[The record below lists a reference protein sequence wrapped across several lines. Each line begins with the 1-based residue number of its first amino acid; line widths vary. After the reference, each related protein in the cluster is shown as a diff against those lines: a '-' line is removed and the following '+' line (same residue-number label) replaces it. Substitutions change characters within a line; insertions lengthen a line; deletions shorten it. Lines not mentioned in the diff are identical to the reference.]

1 MKRTLIKDIQAG
13 KQVKIAGFVENLRN
27 KSAMQFIVLR
37 DITGKIQITVEK
49 AKLPEIAKIIDSVTV
64 ESVLTVT
71 GTAVKNDYVK
81 LGGLEIIPDTIEVD
95 SVSEAVLP
103 IDKESGLD
111 LRLDYRWL
119 DLRDPAKAQIFK
131 VQTALERYLVDWLTD
146 HGFIK
151 IHTPKIT
158 AISSEGGSEVFEI
171 KNYFGTSAYLTQSP
185 QLYKQMS
192 MMAGFDRTFEIG
204 ECYRA
209 ESSFTSRHATEFTAL
224 DVEISHIDNH
234 HDVMDI
240 EEQLLTATFTKLH
253 EQFGDLVAA
262 PNVKFPR
269 LTLQEVYRILR
280 EEKHYEM
287 PKAALGDIDPD
298 GERLIGEYAKEKYGS
313 DFVFI
318 TDYPHAARAFYTMG
332 DRSFDLIYKGVEI
345 TSGAQREHHYEQL
358 KQNIIDKGIDPKHM
372 QEYLEFFRYGAPTHG
387 GFAIGL
393 ARLIARMLDLPTV
406 KESCFIFRGPTRLKP

>member
-1 MKRTLIKDIQAG
+1 MERTLIKNIQAG
-13 KQVKIAGFVENLRN
+13 EKVKIAGFVENLRN

-37 DITGKIQITVEK
+37 DISGKVQITVEK
-49 AKLPEIAKIIDSVTV
+49 AKLPEIAKIIDGVTV

-71 GTAVKNDYVK
+71 GLAVKNDYVK
-81 LGGLEIIPDTIEVD
+81 LGGLEIIPDTVTVD
-95 SVSEAVLP
+95 SVAEAVLP

-119 DLRDPAKAQIFK
+119 
-131 VQTALERYLVDWLTD
+131 YLVDWLTD

-171 KNYFGTSAYLTQSP
+171 KNYFGNPAYLTQSP

-224 DVEISHIDNH
+224 DVEISHIESH
-234 HDVMDI
+234 HDVMDL
-240 EEQLLTATFTKLH
+240 EEALLTAVLNQLH
-253 EQFGDLVAA
+253 TQFGDLVPAVTA
-262 PNVKFPR
+262 KFPH
-269 LTLQEVYRILR
+269 LTLNEVYRILR
-280 EEKHYEM
+280 EEKRYAM

-298 GERLIGEYAKEKYGS
+298 GERLIGEYVKEKYQS

-345 TSGAQREHHYEQL
+345 TSGAQREHRYEQL
-358 KQNIIDKGIDPKHM
+358 KQNIIDKGINPEHM

-393 ARLIARMLDLPTV
+393 ARLMARMLDLPTV

>member
-1 MKRTLIKDIQAG
+1 MERTLIKNIKAG
-13 KQVKIAGFVENLRN
+13 EQVKIAGFVENLRN
-27 KSAMQFIVLR
+27 KSSMQFIVLR

-49 AKLPEIAKIIDSVTV
+49 AKLPEIAKIIDGVTV

-71 GTAVKNDYVK
+71 GVALKNDYVK
-81 LGGLEIIPDTIEVD
+81 LGGLEIIPETVVVD
-95 SVSEAVLP
+95 SIAAAVLP

-119 DLRDPAKAQIFK
+119 DLRDPQKAQAFK
-131 VQTALERYLVDWLTD
+131 VQTALERYMVDWLTD
-146 HGFIK
+146 HEFIK

-171 KNYFGTSAYLTQSP
+171 KNYFGNSAYLTQSP

-224 DVEISHIDNH
+224 DVEISHINNH
-234 HDVMDI
+234 HDVMDL
-240 EEQLLTATFTKLH
+240 EESLLTSVFNQLH
-253 EQFGDLVAA
+253 EQFGDVVPAVTA
-262 PNVKFPR
+262 KFPR
-269 LTLQEVYRILR
+269 LTLNDVYRILR
-280 EEKHYEM
+280 DEKHYEM
-287 PKAALGDIDPD
+287 PKAAWGDIDPD

-318 TDYPHAARAFYTMG
+318 TDYPHDARAFYTMD

-345 TSGAQREHHYEQL
+345 TSGAQREHRYEQL
-358 KQNIIDKGIDPKHM
+358 KQNIINKGIDPEHM

-393 ARLIARMLDLPTV
+393 ARLMARMLDLPTV

>member
-1 MKRTLIKDIQAG
+1 MKRTLIKDVQAG
-13 KQVKIAGFVENLRN
+13 NKVKIAGFVENLRN
-27 KSAMQFIVLR
+27 KSTMQFLVLR
-37 DITGKIQITVEK
+37 DITGKIQVTVEK
-49 AKLPEIAKIIDSVTV
+49 AKLPEIATIIDGVTV
-64 ESVLTVT
+64 ESVLTIT

-81 LGGLEIIPDTIEVD
+81 LGGMEIIPDHVEVD
-95 SVSEAVLP
+95 SVAAVLP

-119 DLRDPAKAQIFK
+119 DLRDPAKVQIFK
-131 VQTALERYLVDWLTD
+131 VQTALERYMVDWLNE
-146 HGFIK
+146 HGFIN

-171 KNYFGTSAYLTQSP
+171 KNYFGSPAYLTQSP

-209 ESSFTSRHATEFTAL
+209 ENSFTSRHATEFTAL

-234 HDVMDI
+234 HDVMDL
-240 EEQLLTATFTKLH
+240 EENLLVDVLTKLH
-253 EQFGDLVAA
+253 QQFGDLIVA
-262 PNVKFPR
+262 PTVKFPR
-269 LTLQEVYRILR
+269 LTLQEVYKILR
-280 EEKHYEM
+280 DEKHYSM
-287 PKAALGDIDPD
+287 PKAVQGDIDPD

-332 DRSFDLIYKGVEI
+332 DRSFDLLYKGVEI
-345 TSGAQREHHYEQL
+345 TSGAQREHRYEQL
-358 KQNIIDKGIDPKHM
+358 KQNIIEHGIDPTHM
-372 QEYLEFFRYGAPTHG
+372 QEYLAFFRYGAPTHG

-393 ARLIARMLDLPTV
+393 ARLMARMLDLPTV

>member
-1 MKRTLIKDIQAG
+1 MERTLIKDIQAG

-37 DITGKIQITVEK
+37 DISGKVQITVEK
-49 AKLPEIAKIIDSVTV
+49 AKLAEIAKIIDGVTV

-71 GTAVKNDYVK
+71 GLAVKNDYVK
-81 LGGLEIIPDTIEVD
+81 LGGLEIIPDRVTVD
-95 SVSEAVLP
+95 SVAEVLP

-119 DLRDPAKAQIFK
+119 DLRDPQKAKTFQ
-131 VQTALERYLVDWLTD
+131 VQTALERYMVDWLTD

-158 AISSEGGSEVFEI
+158 AISSEGGSEVFEL
-171 KNYFGTSAYLTQSP
+171 KNYFGSHAYLTQSP

-224 DVEISHIDNH
+224 DVEISHIENH
-234 HDVMDI
+234 HDVMDM
-240 EEQLLTATFTKLH
+240 EEALLTDVMNKLH
-253 EQFGDLVAA
+253 AQFGDLIPAVTA
-262 PNVKFPR
+262 KFPR

-298 GERLIGEYAKEKYGS
+298 GERLIGEYAKEKYHS

-318 TDYPHAARAFYTMG
+318 TDYPHDARAFYTMD

-345 TSGAQREHHYEQL
+345 TSGAQREHRYEQL
-358 KQNIIDKGIDPKHM
+358 KQNVIAKGINPEHM
-372 QEYLEFFRYGAPTHG
+372 KEYLDFFRYGAPTHG

-393 ARLIARMLDLPTV
+393 ARLMARMLDLPTV
-406 KESCFIFRGPTRLKP
+406 KESCFVFRGPTRLKP

>member
-1 MKRTLIKDIQAG
+1 MERTLIKDIQAG

-37 DITGKIQITVEK
+37 DISGKVQITVEK
-49 AKLPEIAKIIDSVTV
+49 AKLPEIAKIIDGVTV

-71 GTAVKNDYVK
+71 GLAVKNDYVK
-81 LGGLEIIPDTIEVD
+81 LGGLEIIPDRVTVD
-95 SVSEAVLP
+95 SVAEVLP

-119 DLRDPAKAQIFK
+119 DLRDPQKAKTFQ
-131 VQTALERYLVDWLTD
+131 VQTALERYMVDWLTD

-158 AISSEGGSEVFEI
+158 AISSEGGSEVFEL
-171 KNYFGTSAYLTQSP
+171 KNYFGSHAYLTQSP

-224 DVEISHIDNH
+224 DVEISHIENH
-234 HDVMDI
+234 HDVMDM
-240 EEQLLTATFTKLH
+240 EEALLTDVMNKLH
-253 EQFGDLVAA
+253 AQFGDLIPAVTA
-262 PNVKFPR
+262 KFPR

-298 GERLIGEYAKEKYGS
+298 GERLIGEYAKEKYHS

-318 TDYPHAARAFYTMG
+318 TDYPHDARAFYTMD

-345 TSGAQREHHYEQL
+345 TSGAQREHRYEQL
-358 KQNIIDKGIDPKHM
+358 KQNVIAKGINPEHM
-372 QEYLEFFRYGAPTHG
+372 KEYLDFFRYGAPTHG

-393 ARLIARMLDLPTV
+393 ARLMARMLDLPTV
-406 KESCFIFRGPTRLKP
+406 KESCFVFRGPTRLKP

>member
-1 MKRTLIKDIQAG
+1 MERTLIKDIQAG

-37 DITGKIQITVEK
+37 DISGKVQITVEK
-49 AKLPEIAKIIDSVTV
+49 AKLAEIAKIIDGVTV

-71 GTAVKNDYVK
+71 GLAVKNDYVK
-81 LGGLEIIPDTIEVD
+81 LGGLEIIPDRVTVD
-95 SVSEAVLP
+95 SVAEVLP
-103 IDKESGLD
+103 IDKERGLD

-119 DLRDPAKAQIFK
+119 DLRDPQKAKTFQ
-131 VQTALERYLVDWLTD
+131 VQTALERYMVDWLTD

-158 AISSEGGSEVFEI
+158 AISSEGGSEVFEL
-171 KNYFGTSAYLTQSP
+171 KNYFGSHAYLTQSP

-224 DVEISHIDNH
+224 DVEISHIENH
-234 HDVMDI
+234 HDVMDM
-240 EEQLLTATFTKLH
+240 EEALLTDVMNKLH
-253 EQFGDLVAA
+253 AQFGDLIPAVTA
-262 PNVKFPR
+262 KFPR

-298 GERLIGEYAKEKYGS
+298 GERLIGEYAKEKYHS

-318 TDYPHAARAFYTMG
+318 TDYPHDARAFYTMD

-345 TSGAQREHHYEQL
+345 TSGAQREHRYEQL
-358 KQNIIDKGIDPKHM
+358 KQNVIAKGINPEHM
-372 QEYLEFFRYGAPTHG
+372 KEYLDFFRYGAPTHG

-393 ARLIARMLDLPTV
+393 ARLMARMLDLPTV
-406 KESCFIFRGPTRLKP
+406 KESCFVFRGPTRLKP

>member
-1 MKRTLIKDIQAG
+1 MERTLIKNVKPDT
-13 KQVKIAGFVENLRN
+13 QVKISGFVENLRN

-37 DITGKIQITVEK
+37 DISGKMQVTIEK
-49 AKLPEIAKIIDSVTV
+49 AKLPEIAKIIDGVTV
-64 ESVLTVT
+64 ESVLTIT
-71 GTAVKNDYVK
+71 GMAVKNDYVK
-81 LGGLEIIPDTIEVD
+81 LGGVEIIPDSVVVD
-95 SVSEAVLP
+95 SVCAPVLP

-131 VQTALERYLVDWLTD
+131 VQTALERHMVNWLAD
-146 HGFIK
+146 HGFIN
-151 IHTPKIT
+151 IHTPKIS

-171 KNYFGTSAYLTQSP
+171 KNYFGHPAYLTQSP

-224 DVEISHIDNH
+224 DVEISHIDSH
-234 HDVMDI
+234 HDVMDV
-240 EEQLLTATFTKLH
+240 EESLLTEVFKKLH
-253 EQFGDLVAA
+253 EEFGDLIIA
-262 PNVKFPR
+262 PTVKFPR
-269 LTLQEVYRILR
+269 LTLQEVYQILR
-280 EEKHYEM
+280 DEKHYEM
-287 PKAALGDIDPD
+287 PKAAQGDIDPD
-298 GERLIGEYAKEKYGS
+298 GERLISEYVKEKYDS

-318 TDYPHAARAFYTMG
+318 TDYPHDARAFYTMG
-332 DRSFDLIYKGVEI
+332 DRSFDLLYKGVEI
-345 TSGAQREHHYEQL
+345 TSGAQREHRYEQL
-358 KQNIIDKGIDPKHM
+358 KQNIIDKGINPEHM
-372 QEYLEFFRYGAPTHG
+372 QEYLEFFRYGAPSHG

-393 ARLIARMLDLPTV
+393 ARLVARMLDLPTV

>member
-1 MKRTLIKDIQAG
+1 MERTLIKNIKAG
-13 KQVKIAGFVENLRN
+13 EQVKIAGFVENLRN

-37 DITGKIQITVEK
+37 DISGKVQITVEK
-49 AKLPEIAKIIDSVTV
+49 AKLPDIAKIIDGVTV

-71 GTAVKNDYVK
+71 GLAVKNDYVK
-81 LGGLEIIPDTIEVD
+81 LGGLEIIPDSVTVD
-95 SVSEAVLP
+95 SVAEVLP

-119 DLRDPAKAQIFK
+119 DLRDPQKAQTFQ
-131 VQTALERYLVDWLTD
+131 VQTAMERYMTDWLTD

-158 AISSEGGSEVFEI
+158 AISSEGGSEVFEL
-171 KNYFGTSAYLTQSP
+171 KNYFGSHAYLTQSP

-224 DVEISHIDNH
+224 DVEISHINNH

-240 EEQLLTATFTKLH
+240 EEALLTDVMNKLH
-253 EQFGDLVAA
+253 AQFGDLVPAVTA
-262 PNVKFPR
+262 KFPR
-269 LTLQEVYRILR
+269 LTLQEVYRVLR
-280 EEKHYEM
+280 EEKQYEM

-298 GERLIGEYAKEKYGS
+298 GERLIGEYAKEKFNS
-313 DFVFI
+313 DFIFI
-318 TDYPHAARAFYTMG
+318 TDYPYKARAFYTMD

-345 TSGAQREHHYEQL
+345 TSGAQREHRYEQL
-358 KQNIIDKGIDPKHM
+358 KQNVIDKGIQPEHM
-372 QEYLEFFRYGAPTHG
+372 QEYLDFFRYGAPTHG

-393 ARLIARMLDLPTV
+393 ARLMARMLDLPTV
-406 KESCFIFRGPTRLKP
+406 KESCFVFRGPTRLKP